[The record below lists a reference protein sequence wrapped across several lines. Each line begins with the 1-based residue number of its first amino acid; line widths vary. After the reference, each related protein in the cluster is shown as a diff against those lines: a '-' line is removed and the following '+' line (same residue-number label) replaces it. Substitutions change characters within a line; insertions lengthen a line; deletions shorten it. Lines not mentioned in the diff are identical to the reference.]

1 MADFS
6 SLQQKVNALK
16 AKVEQSSIT
25 PKYLGSILDDFITQ
39 MKSIDMTGMSDDVQ
53 TAVANATTALQKAN
67 QALTA
72 SQNATNTAS
81 SAAATAVAANSMASD
96 ALSKAS
102 SALSAASSAKNTVA
116 NLQNKIG
123 ASDGIAPLDGFGK
136 IPVGYIPGSLDNV
149 KDFYG
154 FVEDISVAEISS
166 SNFSTDDGCAVV
178 YNSTTKRFVLR
189 VATTSGSD
197 DINYEYFGNWQG
209 SYLYGDGDMYG
220 RIPLGNKLYFNL
232 RNNWAYHWD
241 GSDLV
246 VAGLGL
252 GHSTTTA
259 FPGVEGHALQTAYK
273 NTYRDVEEI
282 KKNIL
287 AHNTAIQENTAD
299 IQGHDEAIQK
309 NAENINEV
317 SSLVRKHYNETG
329 IEQFGAIVPDDT
341 TLTDYPGKV
350 VYVESEKAFKYVPAS
365 ESDSV
370 TSVFMSKY
378 NVLLPKR
385 ARQDKLFRLAN
396 ELYRFDGENLVKLGG
411 ASVGNTYNLTAEVP
425 TSDPERVFYHMSDV
439 SDEYYAPSV
448 VLAQKKAMLGLQIT
462 FAIAKGAWKTYQYIG
477 ADINADSVKEKDNW
491 LDLAGMSAGKEPF
504 INIDD
509 LCGKPTASDYYS
521 FESAIDALARLEE
534 SSGIVYRKAGMVIT
548 YRISE
553 SEMETLQLKRKV
565 TDFGTRAAWGEFGG
579 GGNKVVT
586 KDDPA
591 EGGKDAFSTGGAY
604 NALPVD
610 SEVKQED
617 GVVNI
622 QILNAAGNAIMPPI
636 SFVAATGGGAASGT
650 VISMKFKQSPL
661 YGALGQNIVAH
672 AAIRSITMAGNN
684 EVDNAIARL
693 DLYDRDTNL
702 LLWSSNVNKASS
714 TSMEDFSFE
723 IDFSQYFNVA
733 GKRNFTLIATDEGG
747 NTGQKYI
754 TVTAEDLTVSVST
767 VQVLNV
773 REDAMLLTTSGRT
786 LIDMFMF
793 ENNQSDK
800 GIEALVEIFRNNE
813 WEQLQKITVTDTFT
827 KAVTI
832 DPSAMGLSHGAY
844 PVRISG
850 TSLNSGVK
858 GNTVYTAIFVIDPED
873 DAPLAA
879 IRYDD
884 NTEGQVKLYESIG
897 FDVAV
902 YNPAAKQSMVNTNIG
917 DTLISQM
924 LCDNSHTY
932 HVEKQIQTGTE
943 GDVLKLYAQVM
954 NSSAAEVSRSHE
966 VPLTISGSVIDATL
980 KEGALFCHDFATR
993 SNTEADH
1000 SIADGGYTLTLE
1012 GANYTSN
1019 GFVDFMGRRCLRIAE
1034 NVTASHNYLPFAS
1047 SSLEQA
1053 GMAIQMCIATNNIK
1067 DRDAKLMEC
1076 YDPDSGAGFYIKGN
1090 KVGIICKNGVKS
1102 VEERAFPCKQFV
1114 TVAIVVEP
1122 SNIYVERSGVK
1133 YSALRLYLNGEL
1145 VGHIGY
1151 TPARGDLFN
1160 ARNIT
1165 MDGTYGDLYISYMM
1179 AYQTHYEWAQAW
1191 KNYLVK
1197 LSDTAAMIQEYNAE
1211 NVLVSQT
1218 AEGTTAMRPSAAA
1231 LWDRGM
1237 PYVVLVADDNAF
1249 TQFDNG
1255 TSTSDNFSM
1264 MVFYYDPNHPWRSF
1278 KAVNCRIRRQG
1289 TTSARRCKKN
1299 VRIYLSKASE
1309 ITPLFPDY
1317 TDSDATLA
1325 YALFLQKKVRVGEN
1339 TMPVD
1344 LITIKVD
1351 FSDAGGANDC
1361 GVCDMANAT
1370 YRALGADYMTPAQR
1384 FFDGSWAAGDI
1395 NLEDLEMNH
1404 STANHPVAVF
1414 RSNSET
1420 LQNVWFE
1427 AKGNWKEDKGEQT
1440 ALGFMNTPGYN
1451 SGCLNYQDES
1461 FVEYYG
1467 LKEESSIEQTQARFL
1482 ADPTVDTTK
1491 IYLLSEYCGNR
1502 YRFMR
1507 YQEGEWK
1514 NTTGS
1519 MKQSGGKGTKSWIV
1533 SGDVLNPV
1541 DGYELLNYQ
1550 GFCWWRGVDSLD
1562 EMMKTGTGFISSWVQ
1577 KLIDKGKVTADVVPQ
1592 WTYYFE
1598 CMIDNDD
1605 LAIAY
1610 ASGKKVP
1617 FELYRRL
1624 RFFDRCDNEKHPSTY
1639 ANLWKQNLYKY
1650 VNVRSQMVYYGL
1662 TDYNSLYDQQ
1672 AKNMQPMFFLEDGC
1686 RVENGVY
1693 CDALGNAD
1701 TCDVESEPSKMLPIR
1716 MYFNKVYDA
1725 DGANGKDNDGGCTG
1739 DPECDPG
1746 KPTNEATGYTN
1757 PYAGW
1762 NSVLWAV
1769 LRLVQEI
1776 IIDDAGTKTNLHTII
1791 AAMRSVE
1798 ANVDGSLM
1806 KPFSP
1811 EGATYFFLTKRL
1823 LRWPKLVS
1831 SYDGIRKYVQYTA
1844 TADSIYFYALQG
1856 LGLTS
1861 LPDFI
1866 EKRWRIRDGY
1876 YQVASFYLNCFTF
1889 RIACAASAKIN
1900 ITAGATGYFGIGN
1913 DAPTAASEVVY
1924 LEAGQSHSFTNF
1936 SHETGAQINIFQPDR
1951 LSKLDLSEV
1960 SVSSN
1965 GGALSFSSMV
1975 LLDTLLLGSDTH
1987 REISSNYEALTQ
1999 PTLGNL
2005 PFLETLDIR
2014 RTGITSLDASGC
2026 PRLAH
2031 LDARGSAL
2039 TSFSVAET
2047 SPINDIAM
2055 TDSLTDIRLIGLPN
2069 LTYTGLDAASGLRIH
2084 SLEKVLT
2091 LRLEASPKLDA
2102 RRMLIDILDGQ
2113 ESAKVLTAV
2122 RIKDMDLKG
2131 DASELHTLLDRN
2143 VAGLDSDGYRQA
2155 KPVVSTTYQLT
2166 TIRDQSDIDELEE
2179 NIEGLTIF
2187 TALDAFIELIDKVNG
2202 EYYSGDPEVETVTLD
2217 SIASHLV
2224 YYNGETYDEYIA
2236 RISEENRSIHSIIT
2250 E

>member
-53 TAVANATTALQKAN
+53 TAVTNATTALQKAN

-81 SAAATAVAANSMASD
+81 SAAATAVAANNMASD

-102 SALSAASSAKNTVA
+102 AALSAANSAKTSVT

-123 ASDGIAPLDGFGK
+123 AIGGIAPLDEYGK
-136 IPVGYIPGSLDNV
+136 IPSRFMPGSVDDVKEFAGKVANV
-149 KDFYG
+149 LF
-154 FVEDISVAEISS
+154 IPASVSS
-166 SNFSTDDGCAVV
+166 LSTDAGCAVV
-178 YNSTTKRFVLR
+178 YDTVTKRFLLR
-189 VATTSGSD
+189 TASTSGDLVLNRSYY
-197 DINYEYFGNWQG
+197 NNW
-209 SYLYGDGDMYG
+209 GDGDAFGESVADG
-220 RIPLGNKLYFNL
+220 RKPFKDKIYVDVTTNKSY
-232 RNNWAYHWD
+232 RWS

-246 VAGLGL
+246 AIGSDLAL
-252 GHSTTTA
+252 GHTSTTA
-259 FPGVEGHALQTAYK
+259 FPGDEGEQLRFDLDNLMDDIIPDLALGESLDDV
-273 NTYRDVEEI
+273 RDICFEEI
-282 KKNIL
+282 GKLK
-287 AHNTAIQENTAD
+287 
-299 IQGHDEAIQK
+299 
-309 NAENINEV
+309 
-317 SSLVRKHYNETG
+317 G
-329 IEQFGAIVPDDT
+329 ISIVPFNGTYSPNTGKQPPRSGVWFMPVNGYFYFASSSYGLVAEDYNLFDT
-341 TLTDYPGKV
+341 DQNPTG
-350 VYVESEKAFKYVPAS
+350 
-365 ESDSV
+365 
-370 TSVFMSKY
+370 
-378 NVLLPKR
+378 
-385 ARQDKLFRLAN
+385 ARQDRIFRWGNNLFKVENDKLK
-396 ELYRFDGENLVKLGG
+396 EMGGSQDGNCTNVSVEFPKSDTTDPYYTLETAIARIYEENRAKLG
-411 ASVGNTYNLTAEVP
+411 
-425 TSDPERVFYHMSDV
+425 
-439 SDEYYAPSV
+439 
-448 VLAQKKAMLGLQIT
+448 QQIT
-462 FAIAKGAWKTYQYIG
+462 FALTAKSWKQYQYIG
-477 ADINADSVKEKDNW
+477 PTVEHDDFCNVENW
-491 LDLAGMSAGKEPF
+491 NDLAGMSAGKEPF

-521 FESAIDALARLEE
+521 FESAIDALARLEA
-534 SSGIVYRKAGMVIT
+534 SSGVTYRKAGMVIT

-610 SEVKQED
+610 SDVKQED

-622 QILNAAGNAIMPPI
+622 QLLNAAGNAIMPPI
-636 SFVAATGGGAASGT
+636 TFAAATGGGTTSGT
-650 VISMKFKQSPL
+650 VVSMKFKQSPL
-661 YGALGQNIVAH
+661 SGALGQTIVAQ

-702 LLWSSNVNKASS
+702 LLWTSNVNKASS
-714 TSMEDFSFE
+714 VSMEDFSFE
-723 IDFSQYFNVA
+723 IDFSPYFDAA
-733 GKRNFTLIATDEGG
+733 GKRNFTLIATDEAGY
-747 NTGQKYI
+747 TGQKYI
-754 TVTAEDLTVSVST
+754 TVTAEDLTVSVDT

-786 LIDMFMF
+786 SVDMFKF

-800 GIEALVEIFRNNE
+800 GIEALVEIFRNNK
-813 WEQLQKITVTDTFT
+813 WEELQKTVVTDTFT

-832 DPSAMGLSHGAY
+832 DPAALKLSHGAY
-844 PVRISG
+844 PLRISG

-858 GNTVYTAIFVIDPED
+858 GNTVYTAVFVVDPT
-873 DAPLAA
+873 ATTPLVAV
-879 IRYDD
+879 RYND
-884 NTEGQVKLYESIG
+884 NTGGKVKLYESIG

-902 YNPAAKQSMVNTNIG
+902 YNPAANQTIINTKIG
-917 DTLISQM
+917 DTLISQL

-932 HVEKQIQTGTE
+932 HVDKQIQNGKE
-943 GDVLKLYAQVM
+943 GDTLKLYAKVV
-954 NSSAAEVSRSHE
+954 SASDLRDFRSYEVSI
-966 VPLTISGSVIDATL
+966 TISGSVIDATL
-980 KEGALFCHDFATR
+980 KEGALYCHDFATR

-1000 SIADGGYTLTLE
+1000 SITDGGYSLTLK
-1012 GANYTSN
+1012 GANYTTN
-1019 GFVDFMGRRCLRIAE
+1019 GFVDFLGCRCLRIAE
-1034 NVTASHNYLPFAS
+1034 NVKGSHSHMPFAS
-1047 SSLEQA
+1047 AALESA
-1053 GMAIQMCIATNNIK
+1053 GMAYQMRIATNNIK
-1067 DRDAKLMEC
+1067 DPNAKLFEC

-1090 KVGIICKNGVKS
+1090 KVGIACKNGVKS
-1102 VEERAFPCKQFV
+1102 VEERAFPCKKFI
-1114 TVAIVVEP
+1114 TVGVVVEP
-1122 SNIYVERSGVK
+1122 SSIYVERSGVR
-1133 YSALRLYLNGEL
+1133 YSALRLYLDGEL

-1151 TPARGDLFN
+1151 TPGRGDLFN
-1160 ARNIT
+1160 GRNIT
-1165 MDGTYGDLYISYMM
+1165 MDGTNGDLYISYMM

-1197 LSDTAAMIQEYNAE
+1197 LSDTSAMIEEYNAE

-1237 PYVVLVADDNAF
+1237 PYVVLVADDDVF

-1264 MVFYYDPNHPWRSF
+1264 TVFYYDPKHPWRSF
-1278 KAVNCRIRRQG
+1278 KATKCRIRRQG
-1289 TTSARRCKKN
+1289 TTSAKRCKKN

-1317 TDSDATLA
+1317 TNQDAIRT
-1325 YALFLQKKVRVGEN
+1325 YALFRMKKVRVGEN

-1370 YRALGADYMTPAQR
+1370 YRALGPDYMTPAQR
-1384 FFDGSWAAGDI
+1384 FFDGTWDGGDI
-1395 NLEDLEMNH
+1395 HLENLEMNH

-1440 ALGFMNTPGYN
+1440 ALGFKDTPGYN
-1451 SGCLNYQDES
+1451 KGCLNYQDGS

-1467 LKEESSIEQTQARFL
+1467 LKTETSLNQTEARFK

-1491 IYLLSEYCGNR
+1491 VYLLSEYCGNR

-1507 YQEGEWK
+1507 YQDGAWK

-1519 MKQSGGKGTKSWIV
+1519 MRQTGGKGTRSWKV
-1533 SGDVLNPV
+1533 QGDVLNPV

-1577 KLIDKGKVTADVVPQ
+1577 KLIDKGQVTADVVPQ

-1598 CMIDNDD
+1598 CMVDNDD

-1624 RFFDRCDNEKHPSTY
+1624 RFFDRCDNEKHSDTY
-1639 ANLWKQNLYKY
+1639 AARWKQNLYKY

-1686 RVENGVY
+1686 WVENGVY
-1693 CDALGNAD
+1693 HDAFDTAG

-1769 LRLVQEI
+1769 LRLVQEL
-1776 IIDDAGTKTNLHTII
+1776 IIDDAGTKTDLHTII

-1798 ANVDGSLM
+1798 ANVDGTLM

-1960 SVSSN
+1960 SVSSS

-1975 LLDTLLLGSDTH
+1975 LLVTLLLGSDTH

-2014 RTGITSLDASGC
+2014 RTGITSLDGSGC

-2055 TDSLTDIRLIGLPN
+2055 PASLTDIRLVGLPD
-2069 LTYTGLDAASGLRIH
+2069 LTYTGLDAASGLRVP
-2084 SLEKVLT
+2084 SLAKVLT
-2091 LRLEASPKLDA
+2091 MRVETSPKLDA
-2102 RRMLIDILDGQ
+2102 RRMLLDILDGQ
-2113 ESAKVLTAV
+2113 QSVKVLTAV
-2122 RIKDMDLKG
+2122 RLKDVDLKG

-2143 VAGLDSDGYRQA
+2143 VAGLDMDGNRQA
-2155 KPVVSTTYQLT
+2155 KPVVSTVYQLT
-2166 TIRDQSDIDELEE
+2166 TIRDQSDIDELEG
-2179 NIEGLTIF
+2179 NIDGLTIF
-2187 TALDAFIELIDKVNG
+2187 TALDAFIELVDKVNG
-2202 EYYSGDPEVETVTLD
+2202 EYYSGDSEVDTVTLD
-2217 SIASHLV
+2217 TIGGHLV

-2236 RISEENRSIHSIIT
+2236 RASEENRSIHSIIT